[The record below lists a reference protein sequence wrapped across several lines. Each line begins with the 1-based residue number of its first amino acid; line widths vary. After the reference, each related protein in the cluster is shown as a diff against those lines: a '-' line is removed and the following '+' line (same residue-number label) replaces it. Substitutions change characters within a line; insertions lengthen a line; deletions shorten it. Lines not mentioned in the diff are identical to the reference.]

1 MKLTTKQQE
10 YSDFVDSL
18 KKSTVGCN
26 KVTLK
31 KLLKIYSSND
41 TKFIDEEEGGKLLP
55 LFISK
60 YEFKNSNDYISVLDL
75 IKAQEYFDSGQTL
88 YNVYGM
94 NVTMQLFNSSFIKP
108 VWMIEHMVSMGSF
121 AEINN
126 IIKTIFYKATFITD
140 DSDKLKFLRQ
150 IVDYVDGMKKSII
163 VYEAIVRF
171 GITKKID
178 GLSEIF
184 ETMFK
189 NKPEIEILSIQNA
202 YDSIV
207 DDQIRVIVG
216 KFLYMRTGE
225 PKYLSKEVQDI
236 FIF

>member
-10 YSDFVDSL
+10 YFYFVESL
-18 KKSTVGCN
+18 KKNTTGCN

-41 TKFIDEEEGGKLLP
+41 TKFIDENEAGKLLTM
-55 LFISK
+55 FISK
-60 YEFKNSNDYISVLDL
+60 YEFKNADDYVAVLNL
-75 IKAQEYFDSGQTL
+75 IKDQEYFDSGQTL
-88 YNVYGM
+88 YNVYGV

-108 VWMIEHMVSMGSF
+108 MWIIEHMVNLGSF

-126 IIKTIFYKATFITD
+126 VIKTIFYKASFVTD
-140 DSDKLKFLRQ
+140 DKDPLKMIKQL
-150 IVDYVDGMKKSII
+150 VDYVDGMKKSVI
-163 VYEAIVRF
+163 VYEAIIRF

-184 ETMFK
+184 SKMFK
-189 NKPEIEILSIQNA
+189 NSPEMEIFSIKNA
-202 YDSIV
+202 YDSII
-207 DDQIRVIVG
+207 DDSIRIIVG
-216 KFLYMRTGE
+216 EFLYKKTE
-225 PKYLSKEVQDI
+225 DSKYLPKEAQDI